1 MKNIYLLPTT
11 ASNSFGFCKRKDNG
25 KLLVCPMSEE
35 DHNQAE
41 YQHVY
46 ITSDGKIKEGDWV
59 ITPNP
64 QKPLEKINKETYL
77 PHYNK
82 KRKIILTTDPKLIK
96 EGIQAIDD
104 DFLEWFVKNPSCD
117 FVDVIFDF
125 KRFRW
130 SELKDSQCYKIIT
143 PKETPEQHVQLI
155 NENIDELDES
165 LKKVKQGTLDKAAK
179 ANALEELSKYQPNKE
194 RFKLSCKNSFLK
206 GAKYEAEID
215 KEYYIKYIKSEQ
227 ELQIKKMKELG
238 VNVDGQTFEQMINS
252 LINII
257 KGSYSEE
264 EVLELLKQ
272 CYNTAFNDG
281 YYEAENSPS
290 FIDSDKYINNLLKS
304 IKNK

>member
-82 KRKIILTTDPKLIK
+82 KRKIILTTDPNLIK
-96 EGIQAIDD
+96 DGVQAIPTS
-104 DFLEWFVKNPSCD
+104 FLEWFVKNPNCEE
-117 FVDVIFDF
+117 VKVKKVFDED
-125 KRFRW
+125 W
-130 SELKDSQCYKIIT
+130 SEISGAFEISYYKIIL
-143 PKETPEQHVQLI
+143 PKEEPKQETPEQHVQLI

-165 LKKVKQGTLDKAAK
+165 LKRVKQGTLDKAAK

-194 RFKLSCKNSFLK
+194 RFKLSCKNSFLR
-206 GAKYEAEID
+206 GAKYEAER
-215 KEYYIKYIKSEQ
+215 
-227 ELQIKKMKELG
+227 M
-238 VNVDGQTFEQMINS
+238 
-252 LINII
+252 
-257 KGSYSEE
+257 YSEE
-264 EVLELLKQ
+264 EVYKLLLKHQ
-272 CYNTAFNDG
+272 STYRSHVRNTGDW
-281 YYEAENSPS
+281 S
-290 FIDSDKYINNLLKS
+290 FDIEKWLKQF
-304 IKNK
+304 KKK